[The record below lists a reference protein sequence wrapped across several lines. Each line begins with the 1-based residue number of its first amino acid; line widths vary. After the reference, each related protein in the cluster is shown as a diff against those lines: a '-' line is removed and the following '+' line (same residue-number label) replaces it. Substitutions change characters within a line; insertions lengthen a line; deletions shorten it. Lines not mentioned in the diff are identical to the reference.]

1 MEFMNPVYLWLLL
14 ALPAAFTVWF
24 FWGRR
29 SHTLKNTQVSRVRVS
44 TKAGTALT
52 ALIWLSKGSLYSA
65 LVLGLAGTVF
75 PFNKVGTDSAG
86 VIYMTIDTS
95 GSTKTGGVHFDY
107 ERYLSYYFDPRTN
120 PEYKPKTDKPEDA
133 ARAVQPIDAELGAA
147 KAFIEN
153 AGGLR
158 VGLTVFDSKFF
169 LTYPATKTPEVAVS
183 VLDQI
188 RTYTDKYG
196 GGTNFD
202 GPINGA
208 GEDGALQGALRVFN
222 KEDGNATRIYIMV
235 TDGMASV
242 NEDRAK
248 ELAAAYKELGI
259 HFFVFGVD
267 TPWKDLNNSSL
278 QPLIKFAQSVDGT
291 VVRVQDEA
299 AFKQA
304 LTQIDALA
312 RASVRT
318 VYTKERQDS
327 LLFLLMVA
335 AISFATWIGLSVV
348 RRSTL

>member
-14 ALPAAFTVWF
+14 ALPAAFAVWF

-44 TKAGTALT
+44 TKAGTALS
-52 ALIWLSKGSLYSA
+52 ALIWLSKGSLWSA

-75 PFNKVGTDSAG
+75 PFNKIGTDSAG

-95 GSTKTGGVHFDY
+95 GSTKTGGVHFPY
-107 ERYLSYYFDPRTN
+107 ENWLAFYFDPRTN
-120 PEYKPKTDKPEDA
+120 PKYKPPTDKPEDA
-133 ARAVQPIDAELGAA
+133 ARAAQPVDTELGAA
-147 KAFIEN
+147 RVFIEH

-169 LTYPATKTPEVAVS
+169 YTYPATKNPGVAIS

-188 RTYTDKYG
+188 RVYTEKYG

-202 GPINGA
+202 GPVNGA

-222 KEDGNATRIYIMV
+222 KEDGNAVRIYIMV
-235 TDGMASV
+235 TDGQASI

-259 HFFVFGVD
+259 HFFVFGVGEKWTNID
-267 TPWKDLNNSSL
+267 SNDVK
-278 QPLIKFAQSVDGT
+278 ASVDFAKSVGGT
-291 VVRVQDEA
+291 YVSVQDEQKFNA
-299 AFKQA
+299 AIA
-304 LTQIDALA
+304 EIDQLA

-318 VYTKERQDS
+318 VYVNDRQDS
-327 LLFLLMVA
+327 LLQLLAVA
-335 AISFATWIGLSVV
+335 ALSFAMWLGLSAI
-348 RRSTL
+348 RRSSL